1 MKRILV
7 TIIAAIMLFSSVNT
21 LAYTVEDAFKEF
33 GQKHPDFVTTVIKQ
47 GVSENLLI
55 DFLKD
60 VRDYMIEMTQAEK
73 ITESN
78 FEEKAITAITRVSSR
93 EKFIVLQDALLAL
106 YPDDIS
112 QAVINNTVTPKF
124 RPLVDT
130 IKKIVFDNNM
140 LDGTLGGEM
149 QFRITFND
157 VSSDFWAYEAI
168 SELSNKNII
177 NGYLDNTFKPE
188 ANITRA
194 EFAKII
200 VAATNSFDYEAKCS
214 LSDVKNDD
222 WYYSY
227 VASAMKMG
235 YITGYPDG
243 SFKPNNKIT
252 REDICTVVYRC
263 IKDRLNK
270 KDAADVFVD
279 SYEIS
284 SYAKEAVLAL
294 YANGIIN
301 GMDSTTFA
309 PKNHATRAQTA
320 KIIYTAFFK

>member
-7 TIIAAIMLFSSVNT
+7 TILAAIMLLSSMNVF
-21 LAYTVEDAFKEF
+21 AYSVEDAFAEF
-33 GQKHPDFVTTVIKQ
+33 GQKHSDFVTAVIKQ

-60 VRDYMIEMTQAEK
+60 VRDYMLEMARAEK

-78 FEEKAITAITRVSSR
+78 FENKAITAITRVSSR
-93 EKFIVLQDALLAL
+93 EKFVPLQDALLAL
-106 YPDDIS
+106 YPNDIS
-112 QAVINNTVTPKF
+112 QAIINNTITPRF
-124 RPLVDT
+124 QPLVDT

-140 LDGTLGGEM
+140 LEGSQDEEM
-149 QFRITFND
+149 QFKITFND

-168 SELSNKNII
+168 SELSNRNII

-200 VAATNSFDYEAKCS
+200 VAATDSFDYEAQCS
-214 LSDVKNDD
+214 LTDVKKDD

-227 VASAMKMG
+227 VASAMKKG

-243 SFKPNNKIT
+243 TFKPNDKIT

-263 IKDRLNK
+263 IKDKLSQK
-270 KDAADVFVD
+270 QVSEVFGD
-279 SYEIS
+279 GWQIS
-284 SYAKEAVLAL
+284 SYAKEAVMQL

-301 GMDSTTFA
+301 GMDATTFA